1 MSSGKTLNKKKKYP
15 NINISSHIFDANSIK
30 SFYILVNGYF
40 HLSYDELYRLKG
52 KIGRTIKSNLN
63 TEIFNVNKF
72 IQLEEIR
79 EGGKYSYGGY
89 EYTIFLLKED
99 IVPINELEVES
110 LKITDLI
117 YDTHFNNVEFIK
129 KTNK

>member
-1 MSSGKTLNKKKKYP
+1 MSSGKTLNRKKKYP
-15 NINISSHIFDANSIK
+15 DVNISSHIFDAKSIK
-30 SFYILVNGYF
+30 SFYVLVNGYF
-40 HLSYDELYRLKG
+40 NLTYEELYRLKG

-63 TEIFNVNKF
+63 REVFDVNKF

-79 EGGKYSYGGY
+79 ENGKYNYGGY

-99 IVPINELEVES
+99 IIAINELEVET

-117 YDTHFNNVEFIK
+117 YDTHFSDVEFLK